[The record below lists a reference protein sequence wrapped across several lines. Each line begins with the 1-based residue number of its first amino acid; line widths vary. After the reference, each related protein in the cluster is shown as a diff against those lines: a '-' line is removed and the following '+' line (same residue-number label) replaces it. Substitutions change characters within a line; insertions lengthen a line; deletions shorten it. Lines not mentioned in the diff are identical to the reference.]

1 MNLNSVVSVNKVEQG
16 YCFNLEDGS
25 RAWSQRLSNEAAIAL
40 AEIPAY
46 GTETAYESILVELLE
61 LRRMGLIELTDEG
74 EMVLPLTVSKIGRQ
88 VDEMLADL
96 QLQPVGTVKTFD
108 RAPVE
113 SVSDKLWHS
122 HQRKTKLIG
131 IALGASLM
139 LLAVAIFNLGYQI
152 LTGITSFLALVIQ
165 GGGEPG
171 KAALELMAD
180 PSGLLVKLAV
190 LVVGSM
196 VIPLLVGAMKVR
208 GALNSPTE

>member
-25 RAWSQRLSNEAAIAL
+25 RAWSERLSNEAAIAL
-40 AEIPAY
+40 CEIPAF
-46 GTETAYESILVELLE
+46 GVETSHESILMELLE

-74 EMVLPLTVSKIGRQ
+74 KMVLPLTVSKIGRQ